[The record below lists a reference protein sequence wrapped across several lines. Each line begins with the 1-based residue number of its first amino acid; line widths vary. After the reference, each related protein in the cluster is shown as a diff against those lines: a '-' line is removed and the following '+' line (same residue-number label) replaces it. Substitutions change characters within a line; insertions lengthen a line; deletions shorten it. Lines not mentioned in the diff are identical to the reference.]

1 MPGLELVAVSK
12 IYPNGHHAVNRVSL
26 AIESGELL
34 VLVGPSGCGKSS
46 LLRMIAGLESVSEGE
61 IRIGDRAVN
70 TLPPKDRDVAMV
82 FQNYAL
88 YPHMTVFENMAFG
101 LQLRKRPRAEIDKTV
116 RDTATMLGLE
126 AMLDRRP
133 RQLSGGERQR
143 VALGR
148 AMVRQPSV
156 FLFDEPL
163 SNLDA
168 KLRVH
173 TRGEIHR
180 LHRRLAATMVYVTH
194 DQVEAM
200 TLGERIAVLDRGLLQ
215 QMADPHTLYH
225 HPANQFVAG
234 FIGSPPMNFLGAEVG
249 AEGAVSLAGATPFVP
264 RPAPAGLRRT
274 PRPAG
279 DDGGAPRGPAGG
291 RRRGGGDDRGHARR
305 ARAARQRDPALLVD
319 ARRPA
324 GLAAHR
330 RRPGAGA
337 GRARPARV
345 PLREAALVRPGDP
358 ARHRLT
364 DRQSRSRSQTWS
376 RLRLMPGCRFHR

>member
-1 MPGLELVAVSK
+1 MPGLELASVSK
-12 IYPNGHHAVNRVSL
+12 IYPNGHRAVDRVSL

-46 LLRMIAGLESVSEGE
+46 LLRMIAGLETVSEGE
-61 IRIGDRAVN
+61 IRIAGRAVN
-70 TLPPKDRDVAMV
+70 ALPPKDRDVAMV

-101 LQLRKRPRAEIDKTV
+101 LQLRKRPKDEIDRTV
-116 RDTATMLGLE
+116 RETAKLLGLE

-148 AMVRQPSV
+148 AMVRHPRA

-180 LHRRLAATMVYVTH
+180 LHQRLEATMVYVTH

-200 TLGERIAVLDRGLLQ
+200 TLGERIAVLDRGTLQ

-234 FIGSPPMNFLGAEVG
+234 FIGSPPMNFLGATVG
-249 AEGAVSLAGATPFVP
+249 ADGAVGLPGGGSFVP
-264 RPAPAGLRRT
+264 RPAPAGL
-274 PRPAG
+274 A
-279 DDGGAPRGPAGG
+279 
-291 RRRGGGDDRGHARR
+291 ARR
-305 ARAARQRDPALLVD
+305 NQPVTMGVRPEDLALD
-319 ARRPA
+319 
-324 GLAAHR
+324 
-330 RRPGAGA
+330 GAGA
-337 GRARPARV
+337 EGTIEATLDVRE
-345 PLREAALVRPGDP
+345 PLGNETLLYWSTAAGPLVS
-358 ARHRLT
+358 RLT
-364 DRQSRSRSQTWS
+364 GSGPAPEPGARG
-376 RLRLMPGCRFHR
+376 RLGFRFDKLRWFDPETKLALA